1 MGQCQERTAPSN
13 FMEVLPM
20 SKKASH
26 PHHRNLP
33 LLLLQAREH
42 VIAHFRPILNAHG
55 ITEQQWRIVRVL
67 LTTEPLEPREIGEL
81 CSLSSPSLAGVLARM
96 EELGFVT
103 RRRFDD
109 DRRRVHVSLTPR
121 SRSLAKLMAPQIDE
135 TYREIEDLL
144 GPELWARLQR
154 TLDDLVQVLT
164 PSR

>member
-55 ITEQQWRIVRVL
+55 ITEQQWRIVRL
-67 LTTEPLEPREIGEL
+67 LLNTDPLEPREIGEL

-103 RRRFDD
+103 RRRFEHDQ
-109 DRRRVHVSLTPR
+109 RRVHVSLTPR
-121 SRSLAKLMAPQIDE
+121 SRSLAKLMAPQIDA
-135 TYREIEDLL
+135 TYREIESVL
-144 GPELWARLQR
+144 GPELSTRLEK
-154 TLDDLVQVLT
+154 TLDELVQAL
-164 PSR
+164 SLSQ